1 MENGI
6 MERHTTRGGWKPV
19 KHERI
24 LKPDFQKDENQGSV
38 TPFHH
43 KYGFS
48 ANPDTKGYHGKGREK
63 LG

>member
-1 MENGI
+1 

-24 LKPDFQKDENQGSV
+24 LKPDFQKDENEGSA
-38 TPFHH
+38 TDQHH
-43 KYGFS
+43 KYS
-48 ANPDTKGYHGKGREK
+48 LTINPVTQGSHGNGREK

>member
-1 MENGI
+1 

-24 LKPDFQKDENQGSV
+24 LKPYFHKDENEAPATNQQL
-38 TPFHH
+38 
-43 KYGFS
+43 KYGL
-48 ANPDTKGYHGKGREK
+48 ATNPDTQGSHGNGREK